1 MDGRKDVASVK
12 LMDTFTSA
20 LDNYKYLVVFPD
32 MSCKLYKSLRTMAD
46 DISASYATL
55 SRRLSG
61 ESQIIY
67 DNLSS
72 GYRFLIARTVGIFGE
87 ISGSEGG
94 ERACE

>member
-20 LDNYKYLVVFPD
+20 LENYKYLVVFPD

-67 DNLSS
+67 DNQST
-72 GYRFLIARTVGIFGE
+72 GYRFLIARTAGIFDG
-87 ISGSEGG
+87 ISSSEGG
-94 ERACE
+94 ERVCE